1 MMRLKGRS
9 FDSFYNL
16 VTNGVL
22 VRVPN
27 AKASRESTDIEVYG
41 MQGIPPDVLAAHYG
55 EEIQALLILPVR
67 VESSRRTFGVH
78 EMMRPQQKLPK
89 WTFRHPSMLVVQF
102 QDTLPGH
109 LLVQCH
115 HSIILLCRCLPLVGQ
130 SPLGPNLGIHNILLS
145 RFLLLHQWV
154 CRNNHYFLCKM

>member
-55 EEIQALLILPVR
+55 EE
-67 VESSRRTFGVH
+67 
-78 EMMRPQQKLPK
+78 MMRPQQKLPK

-115 HSIILLCRCLPLVGQ
+115 HYKTELCLQG
-130 SPLGPNLGIHNILLS
+130 
-145 RFLLLHQWV
+145 
-154 CRNNHYFLCKM
+154 MAE